1 MKKLFITYAVSL
13 IKKDGPQKPNEPS
26 GADNHT
32 QNGAIAKSL
41 TSSNTYKTLHFMSQL
56 IFKDKSDINAK
67 LLFYVGNEAES
78 LSQKTEFD
86 IHNYLDSE
94 VFNPD
99 MDDYLS
105 LESMQE
111 HLDIDVDETSDL
123 SLNLKEGVAVKK
135 LPKSFVLKFRKFK
148 AKVRKIFCQVVRGI
162 KGGIKDFDPQ
172 VIIKAV
178 LLALIPA
185 FAGGVA
191 AAALPVVIGL
201 VAYLIRFGIDKTC
214 PI

>member
-1 MKKLFITYAVSL
+1 
-13 IKKDGPQKPNEPS
+13 
-26 GADNHT
+26 
-32 QNGAIAKSL
+32 
-41 TSSNTYKTLHFMSQL
+41 MSQL
-56 IFKDKSDINAK
+56 IFKDKSDITAK
-67 LLFYVGNEAES
+67 LLFYAGNEAES

-111 HLDIDVDETSDL
+111 HLDLEVDEKSDL

-162 KGGIKDFDPQ
+162 KDLDPQ
-172 VIIKAV
+172 EIIKAV